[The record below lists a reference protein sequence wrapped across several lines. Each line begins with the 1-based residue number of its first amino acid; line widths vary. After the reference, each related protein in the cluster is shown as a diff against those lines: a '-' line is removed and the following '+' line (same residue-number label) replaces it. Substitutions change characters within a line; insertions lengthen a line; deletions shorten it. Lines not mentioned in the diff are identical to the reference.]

1 MGTVLLQGA
10 ARAGFELHLQTRVGC
25 TRVEGTPAAVVISN
39 VLADAFVGVVY
50 HILQGG
56 SGEA

>member
-1 MGTVLLQGA
+1 MLLQGA